1 LADFFA
7 SGRIADL
14 ILACLA
20 LEAVGLW
27 AFRRATGRGPSLT
40 SLAPGLLA
48 GACLVL
54 GLRLAV
60 TGAPWA
66 LVGLALSA
74 GFAAHLVD
82 LRARWIQPR

>member
-1 LADFFA
+1 MAEFFA
-7 SGRIADL
+7 SGRVADL

-27 AFRRATGRGPSLT
+27 LYRRATGRGPA
-40 SLAPGLLA
+40 LADLGPSMLA

-54 GLRLAV
+54 GLRLSV

-66 LVGLALSA
+66 LVGMALTG
-74 GFAAHLVD
+74 GFAAHLYD
-82 LRARWIQPR
+82 LCRRWDG